1 MKILYFKEGAGM
13 LSKKKKIFILLSMVV
28 LLVVTGYLN
37 IALSSTASSSINQ
50 TTTTTSA
57 NFFTSCRADKISTR
71 NLQIEY
77 LNSIIETTTDDSQ
90 RLEANAKK
98 MEISKRIE
106 YESTLESLIMASGF
120 EDVIVTESDNTISVM
135 VKSNGLTAD
144 EVAKILSIIVD
155 EAKVD
160 ATNVR
165 VIPV

>member
-1 MKILYFKEGAGM
+1 M
-13 LSKKKKIFILLSMVV
+13 LTKKKKIFILLSMVV

-37 IALSSTASSSINQ
+37 IALSSSGSELNNP
-50 TTTTTSA
+50 TTTTNA
-57 NFFTSCRADKISTR
+57 NFFSSCRQDKISTR

-77 LNSIIETTTDDSQ
+77 LNSIIESSTDESQ
-90 RLEANAKK
+90 IIEANAKK
-98 MEISKRIE
+98 LEISNRIE
-106 YESTLESLIMASGF
+106 CETTLEGLIMASGF

-135 VKSNGLTAD
+135 VKSNGLTSD

-155 EAKVD
+155 ETKVD

>member
-37 IALSSTASSSINQ
+37 IALSSTASSPINQ
-50 TTTTTSA
+50 TTTTSA

-71 NLQIEY
+71 NLQMEY
-77 LNSIIETTTDDSQ
+77 LNSIIETTTDEAQ
-90 RLEANAKK
+90 KIEANAKK

-106 YESTLESLIMASGF
+106 YESTLESLIIASGF

-135 VKSNGLTAD
+135 VKSNGLTSD
-144 EVAKILSIIVD
+144 EVARILAIIVD

>member
-1 MKILYFKEGAGM
+1 MKILYFREGAGM

-37 IALSSTASSSINQ
+37 LALSSNTSDIINQ
-50 TTTTTSA
+50 TTTTSA
-57 NFFTSCRADKISTR
+57 NFFTSCRSDKISQR

-77 LNSIIETTTDDSQ
+77 LNSIINTTTDDAQ

-98 MEISKRIE
+98 LEISNRIE
-106 YESTLESLIMASGF
+106 YETTLEGLIMASGF

-135 VKSNGLTAD
+135 VKSNGLTSD
-144 EVAKILSIIVD
+144 EVAKILAIIVD
-155 EAKVD
+155 ETKVD

>member
-37 IALSSTASSSINQ
+37 IALSSTASSPINQ
-50 TTTTTSA
+50 TTTTSA

-71 NLQIEY
+71 NLQMEY
-77 LNSIIETTTDDSQ
+77 LNSIIETTTDETQ
-90 RLEANAKK
+90 KIEANAKK

-106 YESTLESLIMASGF
+106 YESTLESLIIASGF

-135 VKSNGLTAD
+135 VKSNGLTSD
-144 EVAKILSIIVD
+144 EVARILAIIVD

>member
-1 MKILYFKEGAGM
+1 MKILYFREGAGM

-37 IALSSTASSSINQ
+37 LALSSNTNDIINQ
-50 TTTTTSA
+50 TTTTSA
-57 NFFTSCRADKISTR
+57 NFFTSCRADKISQR

-77 LNSIIETTTDDSQ
+77 LNSIINTTTDDAQ

-98 MEISKRIE
+98 LEISNRIE
-106 YESTLESLIMASGF
+106 YETTLEGLIMASGF
-120 EDVIVTESDNTISVM
+120 EDVIVTESDSTISVM
-135 VKSNGLTAD
+135 VKSNGLTSD
-144 EVAKILSIIVD
+144 EVAKILAIIVD
-155 EAKVD
+155 ETKVD

>member
-1 MKILYFKEGAGM
+1 MKILYFKEGASM
-13 LSKKKKIFILLSMVV
+13 LTKKKKIFILLSMVV

-37 IALSSTASSSINQ
+37 IALSSQSNSVTGQ
-50 TTTTTSA
+50 TTTTSA
-57 NFFTSCRADKISTR
+57 NFFTTCREDKLSTR

-77 LNSIIETTTDDSQ
+77 LNSIIDTTTDESQ
-90 RLEANAKK
+90 KIEANAKK
-98 MEISKRIE
+98 LEISNRIV
-106 YESTLESLIMASGF
+106 YETTLEGLIMASGF

-135 VKSNGLTAD
+135 VKSNGLTSD

-155 EAKVD
+155 ETKVD